1 MLSIGKRVGSMMER
15 KETLEVQR
23 TVSRRGEVFGQDFES
38 IPCEGGHVDSGG
50 KVGEEAAISD
60 GGGELACL

>member
-1 MLSIGKRVGSMMER
+1 MLSIGKRVESMTER

-23 TVSRRGEVFGQDFES
+23 TVSRQGEVFGQDFES
-38 IPCEGGHVDSGG
+38 ILCEGGHVDSGG
-50 KVGEEAAISD
+50 KVGEEVAISD